1 MVEFVVAQRIL
12 KIALEKY
19 VIYQNHEEDSMRFI
33 ELTLL
38 SGLLMSGY
46 SGQAQD
52 VVKNEKSVA
61 PVNPVQTSASAK
73 TAVATADAGQKP
85 DVLLPD
91 NIKLIIGQGETRNY
105 YVRVREI
112 HNLKKNLPPEQV
124 EALYR
129 FLYEKLDKQ
138 ELPDLQF
145 NGLKNEIVIELMKQ
159 TTKPEALS
167 GHLVAMYYDKSF
179 DPTWRDYCVQF
190 FGKWYEQA
198 PVNES
203 REAMV
208 KGLYDALQERNSS
221 LGGTAITMLCH
232 LTHLKEF
239 DKDKI
244 SDLAYELMT
253 APDCAK
259 SGKIN
264 AMQVCAELR
273 NKKALPIARDW
284 AANSNEMF
292 VKMSAIAAVGMLG
305 DPSDLPLLNHYKNSS
320 DIRLSGPAKAAMAK
334 INKAYKLSKY

>member
-1 MVEFVVAQRIL
+1 
-12 KIALEKY
+12 
-19 VIYQNHEEDSMRFI
+19 MRYI
-33 ELTLL
+33 DLTLL
-38 SGLLMSGY
+38 FGLLVTGY
-46 SGQAQD
+46 PVHGQD

-61 PVNPVQTSASAK
+61 PVNPVQVPLAP
-73 TAVATADAGQKP
+73 ATAAVKQNSNM
-85 DVLLPD
+85 LLPD
-91 NIKLIIGQGETRNY
+91 NIKLIIGQSADRNY

-112 HNLKKNLPPEQV
+112 HNLKKNLSPEQID
-124 EALYR
+124 ALYQ
-129 FLYEKLDKQ
+129 FLYEKLEKQ

-145 NGLKNEIVIELMKQ
+145 NGLKNEIVMELMKQ
-159 TTKPEALS
+159 TIKPEALS

-198 PVNES
+198 PANND
-203 REAMV
+203 RQAMV
-208 KGLYDALQERNSS
+208 KGLYDALKERNSS

-244 SDLAYELMT
+244 ADQAYELMT

-284 AANSNEMF
+284 ADNSKEIF
-292 VKMSAIAAVGMLG
+292 IKMSSIAAIGMLG
-305 DPSDLPLLNHYKNSS
+305 DPSDLPLLNHYKSS
-320 DIRLSGPAKAAMAK
+320 TDIRLSGPAKAAIAK
-334 INKAYKLSKY
+334 INKVYKLK

>member
-1 MVEFVVAQRIL
+1 
-12 KIALEKY
+12 
-19 VIYQNHEEDSMRFI
+19 MRFI
-33 ELTLL
+33 QLMLFV
-38 SGLLMSGY
+38 GLLAAGY
-46 SGQAQD
+46 SGYGQG
-52 VVKNEKSVA
+52 VVKNEKSVVS
-61 PVNPVQTSASAK
+61 VNPVPAKATQSATTVEKNAE
-73 TAVATADAGQKP
+73 
-85 DVLLPD
+85 VLLPD
-91 NIKLIIGQGETRNY
+91 NIKLIIGQGADRNY

-112 HNLKKNLPPEQV
+112 HNLKKNLSSEQID
-124 EALYR
+124 ALYK

-145 NGLKNEIVIELMKQ
+145 NGLKNEIVMELMKQ
-159 TTKPEALS
+159 TIKPEALS

-198 PVNES
+198 PVNND

-208 KGLYDALQERNSS
+208 KGLYDALKERNSS

-244 SDLAYELMT
+244 ADLAYELMT

-259 SGKIN
+259 SGKTS
-264 AMQVCAELR
+264 AMQVCAELH

-284 AANSNEMF
+284 ADNSKEIF
-292 VKMSAIAAVGMLG
+292 IKMSSIAAIGMLG
-305 DPSDLPLLNHYKNSS
+305 DPSDLPLLNHYKNST
-320 DIRLSGPAKAAMAK
+320 DIRLSGPAKAAIAR
-334 INKAYKLSKY
+334 INKAYKPSK